1 MNLWLLFLAMGAVT
15 FATRL
20 SAIALLGRVTLP
32 PRVLRAL
39 RYVPIAV
46 LSAIVVPALLA
57 PSGALDVS
65 PGNARLL
72 AGLLAIAV
80 AWRTRSIVWTIAAGM
95 AALWALGWLLAGAH

>member
-1 MNLWLLFLAMGAVT
+1 MNLWLLFLGMGLVT

-57 PSGALDVS
+57 PHDMLDV
-65 PGNARLL
+65 PATAPAG
-72 AGLLAIAV
+72 GLLAIAV

-95 AALWALGWLLAGAH
+95 AALWALGWLLASVR